1 MNFLLHENSIQPVG
15 LSPMTRLV
23 THWLLA
29 VRDRHQT
36 PFYRNPREG
45 GWLGT
50 TTTRLGFA
58 TTLSIFLFLCGWV
71 YTGMS
76 FVCFILF
83 WNTLVLCSDIV
94 YKTKEFQPTF
104 QNSKLKFVN
113 LDKIYFLLSGN
124 LFSDWQQIFCSTSNI
139 REIKQS
145 GVELLYIKI
154 SCFKPM
160 LYPTSNIKI
169 VACRISYLSVTLW
182 LSASI
187 QLVAE
192 EEMYHIILAIQL
204 Q

>member
-1 MNFLLHENSIQPVG
+1 
-15 LSPMTRLV
+15 MTRSLFWN
-23 THWLLA
+23 TLA
-29 VRDRHQT
+29 VIDRHQT
-36 PFYRNPREG
+36 PYRNSER
-45 GWLGT
+45 GWVV
-50 TTTRLGFA
+50 GFA
-58 TTLSIFLFLCGWV
+58 TTLSIIFLFLCGWV

-145 GVELLYIKI
+145 GVELLCIKI

-160 LYPTSNIKI
+160 LYPT
-169 VACRISYLSVTLW
+169 
-182 LSASI
+182 
-187 QLVAE
+187 
-192 EEMYHIILAIQL
+192 
-204 Q
+204 

>member
-1 MNFLLHENSIQPVG
+1 MLLRNLARTKHIKRCHLILSPTNWLDYRENTFSNDFVRQGLQVVKFSIKVNFLLHENSIQPVG

-83 WNTLVLCSDIV
+83 WNTLFLCSDIV
-94 YKTKEFQPTF
+94 YKTKDFQLF
-104 QNSKLKFVN
+104 KIQNSN
-113 LDKIYFLLSGN
+113 L
-124 LFSDWQQIFCSTSNI
+124 
-139 REIKQS
+139 
-145 GVELLYIKI
+145 
-154 SCFKPM
+154 
-160 LYPTSNIKI
+160 
-169 VACRISYLSVTLW
+169 
-182 LSASI
+182 
-187 QLVAE
+187 
-192 EEMYHIILAIQL
+192 
-204 Q
+204 

>member
-1 MNFLLHENSIQPVG
+1 MAIIQWQG
-15 LSPMTRLV
+15 RCSE
-23 THWLLA
+23 THWLLQT
-29 VRDRHQT
+29 DIRHL
-36 PFYRNPREG
+36 RGILREG
-45 GWLGT
+45 GRLGT
-50 TTTRLGFA
+50 TTTGLGFA
-58 TTLSIFLFLCGWV
+58 TSLSIISLFLCGWV

-104 QNSKLKFVN
+104 QNSKLKFVK

-145 GVELLYIKI
+145 GVELLCIKI

-160 LYPTSNIKI
+160 LYPASNIEI

-187 QLVAE
+187 QLVAV